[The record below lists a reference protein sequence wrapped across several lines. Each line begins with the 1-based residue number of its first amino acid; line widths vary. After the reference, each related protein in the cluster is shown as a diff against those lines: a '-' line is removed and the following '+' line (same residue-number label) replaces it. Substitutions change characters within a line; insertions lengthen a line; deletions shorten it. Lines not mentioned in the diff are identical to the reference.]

1 MSADVAGQA
10 ALYRAAL
17 LLGLVRGEE
26 VVRWADA
33 LLDGG
38 AASHQLIDI
47 ATTPP
52 DDLTLMRERLL
63 ALCDERESPD
73 TVRRLLSLVQKDLAS
88 GRRSFTDTMTVLK
101 QLRAFVKVDRS
112 LNEQLK
118 TLGVDVFMA
127 PADSV
132 ERAAAE
138 QRVRDW
144 LRDCGAQ
151 RDIEPRAGS

>member
-1 MSADVAGQA
+1 MKPYREQA

-26 VVRWADA
+26 VVRWADGVVEA
-33 LLDGG
+33 DEGVP
-38 AASHQLIDI
+38 ALIDI

-52 DDLTLMRERLL
+52 DDLTMMRERLL

-73 TVRRLLSLVQKDLAS
+73 TVRRLLSLVQRDLVS

-144 LRDCGAQ
+144 LQQYA
-151 RDIEPRAGS
+151 